1 MFSESMCAALSG
13 RWAISRDPYIFTA
26 PTTIV
31 SVILLQATTFELTEI
46 WGWFLASTG
55 GYLVFC
61 FLLYLAHVTLYRDR
75 AITPVPVAWIF
86 VIGFVFGAIK
96 GASTAAISVA
106 LNLESNLYE
115 EMLGRALPAGL
126 LGLAGVPSIALL
138 MHALY
143 EFREKRAGLIA
154 EQIFIESKEHQS
166 HELIATMS
174 DTLRKKIEDDLST
187 QTEDLR
193 NIFAANSSQPDSW
206 QLMADDLRKAANETV
221 RNASHKLWER
231 PETKLD
237 EISLLD
243 IARAM
248 ITTSAF
254 PIRYIIPILLISA
267 APVYIQNHGL
277 QELLIRLFA
286 LGLTV
291 SITYLLA
298 SWAIKKS
305 ADHKHQ
311 IYLIAI
317 ALPLVITSVLSIVVF
332 NDDVSPRFF
341 GVFVTMAIWLPI
353 LTITC
358 GLIDTSLKQR
368 QVILDELQSRIDK
381 SRIRTVSMN
390 NEAISL
396 SNEMAKYLH
405 GNLQSRLMASA
416 LAIESAGRAQD
427 SSALA
432 EEIEKARRSIQT
444 PFDQFTSKELEPV
457 SIELLKLLKRWDG
470 ILRIELNNVGSDEFT
485 STSDTRNI
493 IHVIEECFS
502 NSLHHGF
509 ATEVKIHLEV
519 SSAGTMLT
527 VIDNGFGPRDGL
539 PGLGSSLFNSIA
551 GSNWSLSRGPD
562 GIGTQFKLQINN

>member
-1 MFSESMCAALSG
+1 MFSESARAALSG
-13 RWAISRDPYIFTA
+13 RWAISRNPYIFTA

-115 EMLGRALPAGL
+115 EILGRALPAGL
-126 LGLAGVPSIALL
+126 LGLAGVPSMALL
-138 MHALY
+138 MHALH
-143 EFREKRAGLIA
+143 EFREKRADLIA
-154 EQIFIESKEHQS
+154 EQIFMESKEHQS
-166 HELIATMS
+166 QELVATMS
-174 DTLRKKIEDDLST
+174 HTLREKIEDDLRT
-187 QTEDLR
+187 QTEGLR
-193 NIFAANSSQPDSW
+193 NSFIANSSQPDSW
-206 QLMADDLRKAANETV
+206 QLMADDLRTTANETV
-221 RNASHKLWER
+221 RNASHELWER
-231 PETKLD
+231 PETKVD

-243 IARAM
+243 LARAM
-248 ITTSAF
+248 ITTNAF
-254 PIRYIIPILLISA
+254 PLRYINPIFLVSA
-267 APVYIQNHGL
+267 APVFLRNHGL
-277 QELLIRLFA
+277 EELLIRLLA

-317 ALPLVITSVLSIVVF
+317 ALPVAITSVLSILVF
-332 NDDVSPRFF
+332 NDDVNPRFF

-390 NEAISL
+390 NEAIRL
-396 SNEMAKYLH
+396 SNDMAKYLH

-416 LAIESAGRAQD
+416 LAIESAGHAQD

-432 EEIEKARRSIQT
+432 EEIEKARQSIQT

-470 ILRIELNNVGSDEFT
+470 ILRIELNNVGSDEFASAT
-485 STSDTRNI
+485 DTRNI

-509 ATEVKIHLEV
+509 ATEAKIHLEV
-519 SSAGTMLT
+519 SAAGTMLT

-551 GSNWSLSRGPD
+551 GSNWSLSRGAD